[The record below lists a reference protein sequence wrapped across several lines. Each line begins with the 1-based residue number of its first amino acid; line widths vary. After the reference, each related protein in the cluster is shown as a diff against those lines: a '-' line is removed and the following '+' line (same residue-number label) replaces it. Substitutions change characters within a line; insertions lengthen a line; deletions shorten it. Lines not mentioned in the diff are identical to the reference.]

1 MGNTGSSEMRFSL
14 GKEHFLPQEEML
26 EVEKKKKRLVIGIPK
41 ENHKLESRVALT
53 PEAVDKLIGDG
64 HEVILE
70 SKAGQ
75 AAKYLDTD
83 YSEMGGMIVDQKQE
97 VYKSD
102 IILKIA
108 PLTLKEI
115 DLMNDQQVIMSTL
128 HFNSQTEEFIR
139 RLMSKKI
146 TAIAFE
152 NIKDEHNCYPVVR
165 SMSTIAGT
173 TSVLI
178 AAEYMSNMREGK
190 GVMLGGIPGITPA
203 EVVILGAG
211 TAAESAARAAMGL
224 GAQVK
229 IFDNSVHRLRR
240 ISNNIGHPLYTSVFH
255 PQVLEKTLKSADVVI
270 GAMYLAGNGPRYVV
284 TEEMVKGMKKG
295 AVIVDISIDQGGC
308 IETSK
313 CMTQVNPVFEKYGVI
328 HYCVPNIPSRVARTA
343 SIAISNVITP
353 LLFSM
358 AEAGSFEQ
366 FLKKDWGV
374 RNGVYI
380 FNGILTNKSIGDHFG
395 ISSKDIDLLM
405 AAF

>member
-1 MGNTGSSEMRFSL
+1 MSNTGSSEMRFSL
-14 GKEHFLPQEEML
+14 GKEHLLPQEEML
-26 EVEKKKKRLVIGIPK
+26 EVEKKKKKLIIGIPR
-41 ENHKLESRVALT
+41 ENQKLESRVALT
-53 PEAVDKLIGDG
+53 PEAVDKLIEEGN
-64 HEVILE
+64 EVIIE

-83 YSEMGGMIVDQKQE
+83 YSEMGAMIVDQKPE
-97 VYKSD
+97 VYRSD

-108 PLTLKEI
+108 PLTLKETE
-115 DLMNDQQVIMSTL
+115 LLKDQQVIMSTL
-128 HFNSQTEEFIR
+128 HFNSQTEELVR
-139 RLMSKKI
+139 KLMGKKV

-152 NIKDEHNCYPVVR
+152 NIKDEHNIYPVVR

-178 AAEYMSNMREGK
+178 AAEYMSNMRGGK

-211 TAAESAARAAMGL
+211 TAAESAARAAIGL

-229 IFDNSVHRLRR
+229 IFDNSVHRLSR
-240 ISNNIGHPLYTSVFH
+240 ISNDIGHSLYTSVFH

-270 GAMYLAGNGPRYVV
+270 GAMYLVGQGPRYVV
-284 TEEMVKGMKKG
+284 TEEMVRGMKKG

-308 IETSK
+308 IETSR

-353 LLFSM
+353 LLINMS
-358 AEAGSFEQ
+358 EAGGSEQ

-380 FNGILTNKSIGDHFG
+380 FNGILTNKYIGDHFG

>member
-1 MGNTGSSEMRFSL
+1 MSNSGSSEIRFSL

-53 PEAVDKLIGDG
+53 PEAVDKLVGDG
-64 HEVILE
+64 HEVIIE

-97 VYKSD
+97 VYRSD

-108 PLTLKEI
+108 PLTLKET
-115 DLMNDQQVIMSTL
+115 DLLKDQQVVMSTL
-128 HFNSQTEEFIR
+128 HFTSQTEEFIR
-139 RLMSKKI
+139 KLMGKKV

-178 AAEYMSNMREGK
+178 AAEYMSNMRGGK

-211 TAAESAARAAMGL
+211 TAAESAVRAALGL

-240 ISNNIGHPLYTSVFH
+240 LENTIGHPLYTSVFH

-270 GAMYLAGNGPRYVV
+270 GAMYLIGEGPRYVV

-343 SIAISNVITP
+343 SIAISNVMTP
-353 LLFSM
+353 LLISM
-358 AEAGSFEQ
+358 SEAGSFEQ

-374 RNGVYI
+374 RNGVYV
-380 FNGILTNKSIGDHFG
+380 FNGILTNKYIGDHFG

>member
-229 IFDNSVHRLRR
+229 IFDNSVHRLGR

>member
-1 MGNTGSSEMRFSL
+1 
-14 GKEHFLPQEEML
+14 
-26 EVEKKKKRLVIGIPK
+26 
-41 ENHKLESRVALT
+41 
-53 PEAVDKLIGDG
+53 
-64 HEVILE
+64 
-70 SKAGQ
+70 
-75 AAKYLDTD
+75 
-83 YSEMGGMIVDQKQE
+83 
-97 VYKSD
+97 
-102 IILKIA
+102 
-108 PLTLKEI
+108 
-115 DLMNDQQVIMSTL
+115 MSTL
-128 HFNSQTEEFIR
+128 HFTSQTEEFIR
-139 RLMSKKI
+139 KLMGKKV

-152 NIKDEHNCYPVVR
+152 NIKDEHNCYPVVQ

-178 AAEYMSNMREGK
+178 AAEYMSNMRGGK
-190 GVMLGGIPGITPA
+190 GVMLGGVPGITPA

-211 TAAESAARAAMGL
+211 TAAESAVRAATGL

-240 ISNNIGHPLYTSVFH
+240 LSNNIGHPLYTSVFH

-270 GAMYLAGNGPRYVV
+270 GAMYLIGEGPRYVV

-343 SIAISNVITP
+343 SIAISNVMTP
-353 LLFSM
+353 LLISM
-358 AEAGSFEQ
+358 SEAGSFEQ

-374 RNGVYI
+374 RNGVYV
-380 FNGILTNKSIGDHFG
+380 FNGILTNKYIGDHFG